1 MLKDSGL
8 GWYTGQPDKI
18 ILQKFIIVASLPS
31 TVITQPDVM
40 EVMYEKPQTIDATLL
55 HEVSK
60 KNHGIY
66 RAGNTFA
73 AQNFN

>member
-8 GWYTGQPDKI
+8 GRYHGQPDKT

-31 TVITQPDVM
+31 TLSKQPDVIK
-40 EVMYEKPQTIDATLL
+40 VLYGKPQSIDATLL
-55 HEVSK
+55 HEVFK